1 MRDTVHRGSA
11 SADGETGP
19 GATPSTAGRILETA
33 RALMREAGADHVA
46 VTAIARRL
54 GMSHSNVYRFF
65 PNKAALLD
73 AVMTA
78 WLSEIEA
85 TLAATVEAMP
95 APVDRLAAYVLTLQD
110 EMRRRARADP
120 ADFAA
125 YATLSERAAG
135 AMTAHATRCR
145 AILEA
150 ILRDGIAR
158 EAFATANVTAAARA
172 IDNATLS
179 LRHPKFVQQALAT
192 PTAGAA
198 KGPGERTGDAP
209 SDAAEKAEE
218 EAEDLVVL
226 ILDGIRR

>member
-1 MRDTVHRGSA
+1 MRDTAHSGSTDD
-11 SADGETGP
+11 DGETGP
-19 GATPSTAGRILETA
+19 GATPSTAERILEAA
-33 RALMREAGADHVA
+33 RALMRDAGADHVA

-78 WLSEIEA
+78 WLREIED

-125 YATLSERAAG
+125 YAALSERAAG

-158 EAFATANVTAAARA
+158 EAFAIANVTAAARA

-179 LRHPKFVQQALAT
+179 LRHPKLVHQALAT
-192 PTAGAA
+192 AA
-198 KGPGERTGDAP
+198 DGSGEPAGDAA
-209 SDAAEKAEE
+209 SAAGE